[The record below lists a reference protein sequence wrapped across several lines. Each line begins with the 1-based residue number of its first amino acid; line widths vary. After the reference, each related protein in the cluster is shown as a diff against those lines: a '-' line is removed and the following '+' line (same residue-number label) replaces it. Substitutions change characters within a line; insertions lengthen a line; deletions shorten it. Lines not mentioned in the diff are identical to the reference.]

1 MARSGVRIQVLLP
14 TEFAEE
20 IESISKSEGVS
31 LSKVVGSIV
40 EAYRPTDDY
49 QARLAASK
57 AKLNAVRD
65 TVISSLE
72 GSGLSQDKLRAILA
86 AIEGLDT

>member
-14 TEFAEE
+14 TELADEV
-20 IESISKSEGVS
+20 ESISKSEGVS
-31 LSKVVGSIV
+31 LSRVIGSIV
-40 EAYRPTDDY
+40 EAHRPTDDY

-65 TVISSLE
+65 TVLSSLE
-72 GSGLSQDKLRAILA
+72 GSGLSQDKLTAILS
-86 AIEGLDT
+86 AIEGLNT